1 MTASRN
7 NHHRFTR
14 RHMIRTTA
22 LASAAAT
29 GLAASHAFASPML
42 NFRQSGPIE
51 IEFWGGEPEESGPG
65 NLVAAFNESQ
75 SDIQVKYTR
84 YVNDDTGNTQLD
96 TALQGGT
103 PIDVIQMYGNPR
115 LAQRIGAGAVASL
128 SPLIEQD
135 ASIAEWTSNEP
146 EAVFGNDEGI
156 FGIACVREPQVIFA
170 NQKLL
175 DDAGVT
181 VPEAWTTD
189 DFTALSKELSGEFA
203 YGTYAPPDIAR
214 QILGSNYW
222 YKDDVAESN
231 FDDPAFRTYWETHRS
246 MIEDGSSFPWSDVL
260 ARNLRVYQQNLYL
273 TNQVAFWPTAFWV
286 MRYINNTEEYPHNF
300 LTTTFPLP
308 VPAGVD
314 PVFNPGVMG
323 NWITMNPK
331 SEKQDAAWEFIKY
344 RLTDGAQYYLASG
357 KQPAFPGLDQESIAQ
372 GLLGENPEERY
383 DVDSFKSVA
392 FAEGTVLT
400 NDTDLVAGAEIQ
412 QIVQQNTDLYLIGE
426 IDIDQLVNDVK
437 SKADE
442 AITAAS
448 A

>member
-7 NHHRFTR
+7 FQRTFTR
-14 RHMIRTTA
+14 RHMIRTTT
-22 LASAAAT
+22 ASFAAVGFAT
-29 GLAASHAFASPML
+29 SHAYAAPML
-42 NFRQSGPIE
+42 NLRQSEPVE

-75 SDIQVKYTR
+75 ADIQVKYTR

-115 LAQRIGAGAVASL
+115 LAQRIGAGAVANL
-128 SPLIEQD
+128 SPFIEQE
-135 ASIAEWTSNEP
+135 APIADWTSSEP
-146 EAVFGNDEGI
+146 EAVFGNDEGV

-181 VPEAWTTD
+181 VPDAWTTD

-222 YKDDVAESN
+222 YKEGAAESN
-231 FDDPAFRTYWETHRS
+231 FDDPAFRRYWETHRA
-246 MIEDGSSFPWSDVL
+246 MIEEGSAFPWSDVL

-300 LTTTFPLP
+300 LTTTLPLP
-308 VPAGVD
+308 EPAGVD
-314 PVFNPGVMG
+314 PVYNPGVMG
-323 NWITMNPK
+323 NWITLSPK
-331 SEKQDAAWEFIKY
+331 SEKQEAAWEFVKY
-344 RLTDGAQYYLASG
+344 RLTDGSQYYLASG
-357 KQPAFPGLDQESIAQ
+357 KQPAFPGMDQETVAQ
-372 GLLGENPEERY
+372 GLLGENAEERY
-383 DVDSFKSVA
+383 DVESFKSVA
-392 FAEGTVLT
+392 FAEGIVLT
-400 NDTDLVAGAEIQ
+400 SDTTLVAGAEIQ
-412 QIVQQNTDLYLIGE
+412 QIVQQNSDRYLIGE
-426 IDIDQLVNDVK
+426 IDIDELINEVK
-437 SKADE
+437 TEADE
-442 AITAAS
+442 AIAAAS